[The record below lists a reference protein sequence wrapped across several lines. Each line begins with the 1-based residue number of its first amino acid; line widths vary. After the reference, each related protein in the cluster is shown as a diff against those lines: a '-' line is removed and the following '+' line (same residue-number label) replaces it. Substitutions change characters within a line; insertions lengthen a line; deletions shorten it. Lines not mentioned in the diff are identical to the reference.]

1 MGKASSA
8 KKVARVAR
16 NSGGPRRDRVK
27 LGFPGIVI
35 IVMILGSSLVF
46 WSWDSRD
53 PDAASPAIGDHWH
66 SAYGIY
72 ICDSFEPALADVGPD
87 QTGIHTH
94 NDQLIHIHPFSTAAS
109 GSRADWG
116 AFAEAV
122 GLELDGS
129 SFTLPDG
136 RSFEDGYECDGEEAE
151 VVMHEWPA
159 GAGPDDEATVHTG
172 GFDSIRFAEEGE
184 LYTLAVVPEGTE
196 VPQPPSAADLAQV
209 GSGVEN
215 PETPVDPE
223 NIPEEY
229 QGEPGASENSDP
241 GDEDA
246 PGDEDD
252 PGADEE
258 PADDEP
264 ADDDPDS

>member
-16 NSGGPRRDRVK
+16 SSGGPRRDRMK

-35 IVMILGSSLVF
+35 IVIVLGASLVF
-46 WSWDSRD
+46 WSRESRD
-53 PDAASPAIGDHWH
+53 PNAASPAIGDHWH

-72 ICDSFEPALADVGPD
+72 ICDSFEPALSDVGPD

-109 GSRADWG
+109 GSRANWG
-116 AFAEAV
+116 AFAGAI
-122 GLELDGS
+122 GLEFDGS

-136 RSFEDGYECDGEEAE
+136 RSFEDGYDCDGEEAE
-151 VVMHEWPA
+151 VVMHQWPA
-159 GAGPDDEATVHTG
+159 GAGPDDEATVRTG
-172 GFDSIRFAEEGE
+172 GFDSVRFAEEGE
-184 LYTLAVVPEGTE
+184 LFTLAVVPEGTD
-196 VPQPPSAADLAQV
+196 VPQPPSAEDLAQV
-209 GSGVEN
+209 SSGLEN
-215 PETPVDPE
+215 PETPADPE
-223 NIPEEY
+223 DIPEEY
-229 QGEPGASENSDP
+229 EGEPGAAESPDP

-246 PGDEDD
+246 SGDGDDSGDEGA
-252 PGADEE
+252 PG
-258 PADDEP
+258 DEP